1 MSGWS
6 IDRIEEGW
14 AVCEGPDDEMIRLE
28 VSRLPAGVREGDC
41 LFLDGDGR
49 WQVDEQ
55 LTRQRRAK
63 CCKKAFWCGKKRQN
77 ACGRCLEKAVRQS
90 GRTDKERRWQA
101 RFRLE
106 KKE

>member
-41 LFLDGDGR
+41 LVCVDGS
-49 WQVDEQ
+49 WQIDREETLRRRQQNHSRTAGLFRRKSREQ
-55 LTRQRRAK
+55 S
-63 CCKKAFWCGKKRQN
+63 
-77 ACGRCLEKAVRQS
+77 E
-90 GRTDKERRWQA
+90 
-101 RFRLE
+101 
-106 KKE
+106 

>member
-41 LFLDGDGR
+41 LFLDGSTVAKASPID
-49 WQVDEQ
+49 Q
-55 LTRQRRAK
+55 LHMDKDNHRAL
-63 CCKKAFWCGKKRQN
+63 A
-77 ACGRCLEKAVRQS
+77 EAVADIVK
-90 GRTDKERRWQA
+90 TYFEA
-101 RFRLE
+101 
-106 KKE
+106 

>member
-1 MSGWS
+1 MSGGS

-14 AVCEGPDDEMIRLE
+14 AGCEGPDEEMIRLE

-55 LTRQRRAK
+55 LTRQRREETAK
-63 CCKKAFWCGKKRQN
+63 RLRAMFGKSGPAKRSD
-77 ACGRCLEKAVRQS
+77 R
-90 GRTDKERRWQA
+90 
-101 RFRLE
+101 
-106 KKE
+106 

>member
-49 WQVDEQ
+49 WQADPAAAGRNGKTPAGAV
-55 LTRQRRAK
+55 
-63 CCKKAFWCGKKRQN
+63 GKKRF
-77 ACGRCLEKAVRQS
+77 GKAVGPIKNAD
-90 GRTDKERRWQA
+90 GRPGFDWR
-101 RFRLE
+101 
-106 KKE
+106 KKNKKIPPVF

>member
-14 AVCEGPDDEMIRLE
+14 AVCEGPDDEMIR
-28 VSRLPAGVREGDC
+28 REGDC

-55 LTRQRRAK
+55 LTRQRREETAK
-63 CCKKAFWCGKKRQN
+63 RLRALFGKSGSAKRSD
-77 ACGRCLEKAVRQS
+77 R
-90 GRTDKERRWQA
+90 
-101 RFRLE
+101 
-106 KKE
+106 

>member
-55 LTRQRRAK
+55 LTRQRREETAK
-63 CCKKAFWCGKKRQN
+63 RRMKDETVRMLA
-77 ACGRCLEKAVRQS
+77 KAVRQS

>member
-14 AVCEGPDDEMIRLE
+14 AVCEGPDGEMIRLE

-41 LFLDGDGR
+41 LFLDGDGP
-49 WQVDEQ
+49 
-55 LTRQRRAK
+55 LAGGRA
-63 CCKKAFWCGKKRQN
+63 ADPAAAGRNGKTPG
-77 ACGRCLEKAVRQS
+77 GRCLEKAVRQS

-106 KKE
+106 IKE

>member
-41 LFLDGDGR
+41 LF
-49 WQVDEQ
+49 
-55 LTRQRRAK
+55 
-63 CCKKAFWCGKKRQN
+63 
-77 ACGRCLEKAVRQS
+77 
-90 GRTDKERRWQA
+90 
-101 RFRLE
+101 
-106 KKE
+106 

>member
-41 LFLDGDGR
+41 LFLDDDGR

-55 LTRQRRAK
+55 LTRQRREEAVGPIK
-63 CCKKAFWCGKKRQN
+63 NADGRPGFDWRKKNKKIPP
-77 ACGRCLEKAVRQS
+77 V
-90 GRTDKERRWQA
+90 
-101 RFRLE
+101 F
-106 KKE
+106 

>member
-49 WQVDEQ
+49 CREETAKR
-55 LTRQRRAK
+55 LRAM
-63 CCKKAFWCGKKRQN
+63 FGKSGPAKRSD
-77 ACGRCLEKAVRQS
+77 R
-90 GRTDKERRWQA
+90 
-101 RFRLE
+101 
-106 KKE
+106 

>member
-41 LFLDGDGR
+41 LFLAGDGR
-49 WQVDEQ
+49 WQGAEQ
-55 LTRQRRAK
+55 LTRQRREETAK
-63 CCKKAFWCGKKRQN
+63 RLRAMFGKSGPAKRSD
-77 ACGRCLEKAVRQS
+77 R
-90 GRTDKERRWQA
+90 
-101 RFRLE
+101 
-106 KKE
+106 